1 MGDNQ
6 NIELQIP
13 LTAATEA
20 TSKTQNQSCTF
31 RWKCAAV
38 DSGGIVS
45 AIIIAVMLLIPQDTT
60 PPTPN
65 DPPMTP
71 PDDPAHDDVDGRMKK
86 LLEQYNESEAENDEL
101 EAKIAELEKLELCAN
116 CAFVGKLRESH

>member
-1 MGDNQ
+1 MGENQ
-6 NIELQIP
+6 NIELPIP

-38 DSGGIVS
+38 VSGGIVS
-45 AIIIAVMLLIPQDTT
+45 AIIIAVMLLIPQDST

-71 PDDPAHDDVDGRMKK
+71 PDDYEEYYDYIEILNSDYDTIQTTARC
-86 LLEQYNESEAENDEL
+86 Y
-101 EAKIAELEKLELCAN
+101 KIA
-116 CAFVGKLRESH
+116 